1 MSRLLFAGKAEV
13 HLKKLTIIEVTDLIG
28 APLRILFKEVVY
40 FLRIIISNS

>member
-28 APLRILFKEVVY
+28 SPLWILFKDFVY
-40 FLRIIISNS
+40 FLRIIISNN